1 MDFHTFF
8 DKERGAFLQ
17 RLIRLALEEDGR
29 DLTSL
34 ALFGEKSTTE
44 AFIVAKQDAV
54 LAGLPVADLVFDAL
68 NARDS
73 VALVHEHRDGT
84 TVRSKEVV
92 LRMTGPA
99 AVLLT
104 AERVIMNF
112 VCHLSGIATM
122 TRAFADRLIGTRS
135 VLLDTRKTTPGLRY
149 PEKYAVLMGGG
160 QNHRMNLEEM
170 LMLKDN
176 HIDRAGSITRA
187 VAALRLAYDPCPP
200 IEVEC
205 RTLDHVREAVACG
218 VDRIMFDNMD
228 PKTIGLALPLVPES
242 IETEASGNVTLQTI
256 RDIGLV
262 GPDFISSG
270 YITHSAPTADFSMR
284 IGKITS

>member
-1 MDFHTFF
+1 MNFHTFF
-8 DKERGAFLQ
+8 QRERLEFLH
-17 RLIRLALEEDGR
+17 RLILLALEEDGR

-34 ALFGEKSTTE
+34 ALFDTDTAAE

-54 LAGLPVADLVFDAL
+54 LAGLPVAELVFDAL
-68 NARDS
+68 QARDTVS
-73 VALVHEHRDGT
+73 LTHVHRDGT
-84 TVRSKEVV
+84 RVQNGDVV
-92 LRMTGPA
+92 LRLAGPA

-112 VCHLSGIATM
+112 VCHLSGIATL
-122 TRAFADRLIGTRS
+122 TRSFADRLEGTRS
-135 VLLDTRKTTPGLRY
+135 ELLDTRKTTPGLRY
-149 PEKYAVLMGGG
+149 PEKYAVFMGGG
-160 QNHRMNLEEM
+160 KNHRMNLEEM

-187 VAALRLAYDPCPP
+187 VAALRASYAPCPP

-205 RTLDHVREAVACG
+205 RTLAHVREAAACC
-218 VDRIMFDNMD
+218 VDRIMFDNMT
-228 PKTIGLALPLVPES
+228 PEAISRALPLVPKS
-242 IETEASGNVTLQTI
+242 IETEASGNVTLATI
-256 RDIGLV
+256 RDVGLA

-284 IGKITS
+284 IG